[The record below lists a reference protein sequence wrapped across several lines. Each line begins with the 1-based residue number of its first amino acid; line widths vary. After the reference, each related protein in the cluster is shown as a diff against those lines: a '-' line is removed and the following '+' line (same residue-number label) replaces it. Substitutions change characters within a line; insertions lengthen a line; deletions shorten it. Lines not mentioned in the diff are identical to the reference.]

1 MFPIEWLVL
10 ENIRSLEKIDL
21 DIEELITIRDTYKQ
35 LLNEELRGR
44 HKIEEKI
51 TKNLIDKGAKNI
63 KDKLAE

>member
-1 MFPIEWLVL
+1 MFPIEWLLL
-10 ENIRSLEKIDL
+10 ENIRCLEKIDL
-21 DIEELITIRDTYKQ
+21 DIEEMRIIRDTYKQ

-51 TKNLIDKGAKNI
+51 TKNLIEKGVKNI

>member
-1 MFPIEWLVL
+1 LL

-21 DIEELITIRDTYKQ
+21 DIEEMSIIRDTFKQ

-51 TKNLIDKGAKNI
+51 TKNLIEKGAKNI
-63 KDKLAE
+63 KDKLAQ

>member
-1 MFPIEWLVL
+1 MFPIEWLLL

-21 DIEELITIRDTYKQ
+21 DIEEMRIIRDTYKQ

-51 TKNLIDKGAKNI
+51 TKNLIEKGVKNI

>member
-1 MFPIEWLVL
+1 VFPIEWLLL
-10 ENIRSLEKIDL
+10 ENIRCLEKIDL
-21 DIEELITIRDTYKQ
+21 DIEEMRIIRDTYKQ

-51 TKNLIDKGAKNI
+51 TKNLIEKGVKNI